1 MSRPRPFPSRVVAVA
16 AGELI
21 FIACMLRWAD
31 SPAMISGSIV
41 ASLVAIQLGAVL
53 LRRFAKDTHKVR
65 MAAEAAEVSSQ
76 AVLITDPSGRI
87 KWTNARFT
95 DLTGYTLTEAA
106 GKTFAMLL
114 HGQLTDTPTVEF
126 LRREMRRERSFSV
139 EILQYTKAGE
149 QIYVRSE
156 GEPCS
161 DASGKITHYVITQ
174 TSMTDRQR
182 HTREIE
188 QLADVLKADPV
199 VAAEKVKQEITE
211 AEYPV
216 NDPALRLAQQ
226 LEQLSTGD
234 DRRQLQQLVD
244 GLKTRIEDC
253 VTSLPLP
260 EPTALDEAIS
270 QKGDGEGFVGG
281 L

>member
-1 MSRPRPFPSRVVAVA
+1 V
-16 AGELI
+16 LI
-21 FIACMLRWAD
+21 
-31 SPAMISGSIV
+31 
-41 ASLVAIQLGAVL
+41 
-53 LRRFAKDTHKVR
+53 RRFAKDTHKVR
-65 MAAEAAEVSSQ
+65 KAAAAAEVSSQ
-76 AVLITDPSGRI
+76 SVLITDPTGRI

-126 LRREMRRERSFSV
+126 LRREMRRERAFSV
-139 EILQYTKAGE
+139 EILQYNKAGK
-149 QIYVRSE
+149 QIYVQSE

-161 DASGKITHYVITQ
+161 DAGGKITHYVITQ
-174 TSMTDRQR
+174 TNLSDHQQQ
-182 HTREIE
+182 TREIE
-188 QLADVLKADPV
+188 QLADVLKVDPV
-199 VAAEKVKQEITE
+199 IAAEKAVPEIVE
-211 AEYPV
+211 AEYPA

-226 LEQLSTGD
+226 LDQLSSGD

-253 VTSLPLP
+253 VVSLPLP
-260 EPTALDEAIS
+260 ETEPLDTASVE
-270 QKGDGEGFVGG
+270 KGDGEGFAGG